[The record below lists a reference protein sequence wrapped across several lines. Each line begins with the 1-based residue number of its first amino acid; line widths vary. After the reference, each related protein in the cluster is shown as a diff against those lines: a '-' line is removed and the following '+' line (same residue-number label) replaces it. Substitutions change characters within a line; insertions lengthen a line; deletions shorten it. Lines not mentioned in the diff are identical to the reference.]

1 MRPASIIVPVYK
13 VEPYLR
19 RCIDSILAQTSL
31 DFELILVDDGSPDN
45 CPGICDEY
53 AENDNRIKVI
63 HQTNGGLSSA
73 RNRGIAAAEG
83 KYLLFCDSDD
93 YVSPHWCQQLLV
105 QIQKT
110 PNAWV
115 YCDYVKVAE
124 SEPCCFESSEVLE
137 PEAQTYYRAYT
148 KGVSAYVWNKI
159 YSAATIKENGLVFCE
174 SGTIFEDVDFNLKYL
189 QFCDDCIFLPQKLYG
204 YVQRQDS
211 IMHRYNPDWFFMHF
225 LPFYGRVPFIGDEN
239 LEEYCDTWLYQF
251 LNLFPNVFDERN
263 KASWSKK
270 IAYNQRMLSSK
281 EFQFCLH
288 HASGKNE
295 NPLVLKILKTRCYL
309 LYWLFEK
316 VVSIRHKK

>member
-1 MRPASIIVPVYK
+1 M
-13 VEPYLR
+13 
-19 RCIDSILAQTSL
+19 
-31 DFELILVDDGSPDN
+31 
-45 CPGICDEY
+45 
-53 AENDNRIKVI
+53 
-63 HQTNGGLSSA
+63 
-73 RNRGIAAAEG
+73 
-83 KYLLFCDSDD
+83 
-93 YVSPHWCQQLLV
+93 
-105 QIQKT
+105 
-110 PNAWV
+110 
-115 YCDYVKVAE
+115 
-124 SEPCCFESSEVLE
+124 
-137 PEAQTYYRAYT
+137 
-148 KGVSAYVWNKI
+148 
-159 YSAATIKENGLVFCE
+159 VFCE
-174 SGTIFEDVDFNLKYL
+174 SEPIFEDVDFNLKYL

-239 LEEYCDTWLYQF
+239 LEEYCDTWLYHF

-316 VVSIRHKK
+316 AVSIRHKK

>member
-1 MRPASIIVPVYK
+1 MRPVSIIVPVYK
-13 VEPYLR
+13 VEPYLH
-19 RCIDSILAQTSL
+19 RCIDSILAQTFL

-174 SGTIFEDVDFNLKYL
+174 SGPIFEDVDFNLKYL

-295 NPLVLKILKTRCYL
+295 NPLVLRILKTRCYL

>member
-1 MRPASIIVPVYK
+1 MRPVSIIVPVYK

-19 RCIDSILAQTSL
+19 RCIDSILAQTFL
-31 DFELILVDDGSPDN
+31 DFELVLVDDGSPDN

-53 AENDNRIKVI
+53 AEKDNRIRVI
-63 HQTNGGLSSA
+63 HQTNEGLPSA

-83 KYLLFCDSDD
+83 EYLLFCDSDD

-124 SEPCCFESSEVLE
+124 SEPCCFESSEALE

-174 SGTIFEDVDFNLKYL
+174 SGLIFEDVDFNLKYL

-211 IMHRYNPDWFFMHF
+211 IMHRYNPDWFFMHL

-270 IAYNQRMLSSK
+270 IAYNQRMLSSE